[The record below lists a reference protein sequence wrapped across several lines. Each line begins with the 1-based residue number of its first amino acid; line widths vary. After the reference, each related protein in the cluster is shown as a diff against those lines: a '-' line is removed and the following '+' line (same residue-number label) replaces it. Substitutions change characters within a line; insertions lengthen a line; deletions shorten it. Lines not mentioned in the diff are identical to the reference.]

1 MSTHENCSA
10 ENCYQCLTNRFWKM
24 HDVFLNTSARLIN
37 CENEKRQL
45 QAQFA
50 TGKSESRQLDDCLN
64 DANTAIGNYEIK
76 IEKLESELLASQEES
91 ARKIQ
96 ELQEQ
101 QNLKIQTLVL
111 ELSAVQKKSCEKIL
125 ELQKQYERE
134 VSGKDLEIQQL
145 EIKLAGARKEKI
157 REINAQQQ
165 VSVKD
170 TEMMPNHVEIPQSN
184 EPTQLHIDLGKLYME
199 LQEAKKPQEALMT
212 QLAAKDKEIENLT
225 DQLEAKDQEATNI
238 REQHISKLAARDSE
252 VRRWKEKVKDLDE
265 RNENQRKS
273 IYHYRQTI
281 KEKDRDIEALKER
294 VAELEAEPQETLIAQ
309 LAAKDKEM
317 EYLKKQHEEKLAA
330 QSQENTNIREH
341 HEAKLAVKDSEI
353 QRFTEMVQNGDEK
366 NENMQK
372 IIYKFQ
378 KMIMEK
384 DREIGEMKERVTDL
398 EAELQNGQ
406 DGQSEQ

>member
-1 MSTHENCSA
+1 MNSSDAIACSSQDPQVQVLKA
-10 ENCYQCLTNRFWKM
+10 MLLVEKQQHNI
-24 HDVFLNTSARLIN
+24 TSARLIN

-45 QAQFA
+45 QAQLA
-50 TGKSESRQLDDCLN
+50 IGKSESRQLDDCLN

-76 IEKLESELLASQEES
+76 IEKLESELLREESRNTTTGDQVSRSQE
-91 ARKIQ
+91 
-96 ELQEQ
+96 
-101 QNLKIQTLVL
+101 
-111 ELSAVQKKSCEKIL
+111 
-125 ELQKQYERE
+125 RE
-134 VSGKDLEIQQL
+134 DSGGASSPGNAKVRCPG
-145 EIKLAGARKEKI
+145 AG
-157 REINAQQQ
+157 
-165 VSVKD
+165 VWSVKD
-170 TEMMPNHVEIPQSN
+170 TEMMPNHVEIPQSK

-212 QLAAKDKEIENLT
+212 QLAAKDKEVECLT

-252 VRRWKEKVKDLDE
+252 VRRWKENVKDLDE

-273 IYHYRQTI
+273 IYHYRQI
-281 KEKDRDIEALKER
+281 LKEKDRDIEALKER
-294 VAELEAEPQETLIAQ
+294 VPELEAEPQEALIAQ

-330 QSQENTNIREH
+330 QSQENTFIREQ

-366 NENMQK
+366 NENLQK

-384 DREIGEMKERVTDL
+384 DREIGEMKERGTDL

>member
-1 MSTHENCSA
+1 MSTHENCTA

-45 QAQFA
+45 QAQLA
-50 TGKSESRQLDDCLN
+50 NGKSEIRQLDDCLN
-64 DANTAIGNYEIK
+64 EANTAIGNYEIK

-101 QNLKIQTLVL
+101 QNLKVRALQL

-125 ELQKQYERE
+125 ELQEQHDKKLSR
-134 VSGKDLEIQQL
+134 KDLEIQQL
-145 EIKLAGARKEKI
+145 EIMLAGARKEKI
-157 REINAQQQ
+157 QEINAQEQ

-184 EPTQLHIDLGKLYME
+184 EPTL
-199 LQEAKKPQEALMT
+199 LQEAKKAQEALMT

-252 VRRWKEKVKDLDE
+252 VRRSKEKVKDLDE

-273 IYHYRQTI
+273 IYHYRQII

-294 VAELEAEPQETLIAQ
+294 VAELEAEPQEALIAQ

-366 NENMQK
+366 NENLQK